1 MTKFPVMLLAVL
13 AINTCNQ
20 AEEKCPDKACTMM
33 FASVPVSYNKSVK
46 DFKAVNL
53 RTGQDVT
60 HKDQTTGNT
69 FTVVDDSDLK
79 KLSEAGDDIEL
90 TATDSATNITRKDT
104 VKITG
109 GKCAC
114 HVERVSGPTEISF
127 K

>member
-1 MTKFPVMLLAVL
+1 MTKLPVMLLAIL

-20 AEEKCPDKACTMM
+20 AEEKCPDKPCTMM
-33 FASVPVSYNKSVK
+33 FASVPVSYNKPVK

-53 RTGQDVT
+53 RTGQNLT
-60 HKDQTTGNT
+60 HQDQTTGNM
-69 FTVVDDSDLK
+69 FTIVDDGDRK
-79 KLSEAGDDIEL
+79 KLTEGGDDIEL
-90 TATDSATNITRKDT
+90 TATDSATNVSRKDT
-104 VKITG
+104 VKISG

>member
-1 MTKFPVMLLAVL
+1 MLLAIL

-33 FASVPVSYNKSVK
+33 FASVPVTYNKTVK

-53 RTGQDVT
+53 RSGQNLT

-69 FTVVDDSDLK
+69 FTIVDDSDLK
-79 KLSEAGDDIEL
+79 KLTEGGDNIEL
-90 TATDSATNITRKDT
+90 TATDSATNVTRKDT
-104 VKITG
+104 VKISG

-114 HVERVSGPTEISF
+114 HVERVSGPAEINF